1 MLTPEQKETILRKAG
16 VAVPAFPSRN
26 VAGQQQQQADGE
38 RILKQDAQV
47 DGRHDPFEQWVRTI
61 DALFVEYTA
70 ARAAKSL
77 RDAEEI
83 RRLAALRQPSDAGAR
98 GRSASD

>member
-16 VAVPAFPSRN
+16 VAVPAIPSRN
-26 VAGQQQQQADGE
+26 LASQQQQADGE
-38 RILKQDAQV
+38 RIPKQNAQL
-47 DGRHDPFEQWVRTI
+47 DGRHDPFEQWARAI
-61 DALFVEYTA
+61 DALFAEYTA

-83 RRLAALRQPSDAGAR
+83 RRLAALRQASDAGPRDR
-98 GRSASD
+98 GANT

>member
-16 VAVPAFPSRN
+16 VAVPAFPSRDLAN
-26 VAGQQQQQADGE
+26 QQHQQGHTE
-38 RILKQDAQV
+38 RTLKQNAQV
-47 DGRHDPFEQWVRTI
+47 DERQDPFEQWARAI
-61 DALFVEYTA
+61 DALFAEDTA

-83 RRLAALRQPSDAGAR
+83 RLLAALRQASDAGAPD
-98 GRSASD
+98 RSASD